1 MNMMKFLPPRL
12 RAPVN
17 MIVGGSVITVIGVI
31 LNGWVAAAFLI
42 PFTIICTAWYYVLG
56 GGDSDLAAV
65 LLGRGDERQAYR
77 RLRMQ
82 ALVGRV
88 LSLAVGVICIAAVAA
103 KATLWP
109 VFVLVGLLPLTI
121 LAGWLIYREHPG
133 GREQQVG
140 PSGITAGWPGC
151 RSGRRRTRA
160 WRPGCRERD
169 TWPRRARRRT
179 RGAGSRSPA

>member
-1 MNMMKFLPPRL
+1 MNRMKFLPPRL

-140 PSGITAGWPGC
+140 P
-151 RSGRRRTRA
+151 
-160 WRPGCRERD
+160 
-169 TWPRRARRRT
+169 
-179 RGAGSRSPA
+179 